1 MKAHRRTSLYQ
12 RCRSLTIPG
21 IVACALSFTSA
32 PQDAQ
37 ASSKKPQHP
46 HHAQKSCTLNL
57 AQLKVPHGFF
67 KGASYAQILEWISS
81 QTDPTTNTH
90 YRRMLS
96 KALNDLPKQR
106 QMYAQNAQLCRA
118 QLSHLNN

>member
-1 MKAHRRTSLYQ
+1 MKTHRKTPLYQ
-12 RCRSLTIPG
+12 RCRSLFITG
-21 IVACALSFTSA
+21 IVACALSFTFM
-32 PQDAQ
+32 PQGAQ
-37 ASSKKPQHP
+37 ASGKKPQHL

-57 AQLKVPHGFF
+57 AQLKVPQGFF

-106 QMYAQNAQLCRA
+106 QMYAQNTQLCRA
-118 QLSHLNN
+118 KLSHLNN